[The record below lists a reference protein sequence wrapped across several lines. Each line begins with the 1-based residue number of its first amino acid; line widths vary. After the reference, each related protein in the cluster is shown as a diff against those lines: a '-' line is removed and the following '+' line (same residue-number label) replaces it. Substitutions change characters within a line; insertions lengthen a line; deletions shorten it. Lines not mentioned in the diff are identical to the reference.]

1 MTLKRLLLLGPLFI
15 ITLLLGTQTSMAVLK
30 PELTIFEGVVTANG
44 SLAPPHGHHTVT
56 VGLYSGKTDEPVW
69 SEIQN
74 NVEAPPRMS

>member
-44 SLAPPHGHHTVT
+44 SLAPPHGLSLIH
-56 VGLYSGKTDEPVW
+56 
-69 SEIQN
+69 I
-74 NVEAPPRMS
+74 